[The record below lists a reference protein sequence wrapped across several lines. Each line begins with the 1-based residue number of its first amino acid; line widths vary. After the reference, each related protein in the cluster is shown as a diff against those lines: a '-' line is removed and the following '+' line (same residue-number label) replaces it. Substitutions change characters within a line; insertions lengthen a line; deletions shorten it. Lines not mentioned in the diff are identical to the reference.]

1 MAASDAVC
9 SPLPCARP
17 VSLFCSAGPHV
28 CIGMGLFMT
37 EAKVLLA
44 LLGRDYDITL
54 VDDSADVSFHM
65 SFVNHLVKGAVRFS
79 KTLTAAAA

>member
-1 MAASDAVC
+1 
-9 SPLPCARP
+9 
-17 VSLFCSAGPHV
+17 
-28 CIGMGLFMT
+28 MGLFMT

-54 VDDSADVSFHM
+54 EDEEAADVSFHM
-65 SFVNHLVKGAVRFS
+65 SFVNHLAKGAVRFS

>member
-1 MAASDAVC
+1 MLCALPGA
-9 SPLPCARP
+9 LPCVRLMSP
-17 VSLFCSAGPHV
+17 CSAGPHT

-65 SFVNHLVKGAVRFS
+65 LFVNHLVKGVVRFS